1 MMSQT
6 PPNVTENELTGRTA
20 VVTGGSYGIG
30 RATAIRLARAG
41 AKVAILARGQVRLDE
56 SIRLLKEVTAPDNVI
71 SLICD
76 TTQEDQVVAAFS
88 RVVETFGQID
98 IVVSNAGSIRNA
110 MIEDCSLELWE
121 SMYAVLAR
129 GYFLVARE
137 AFRHW
142 KSRKL
147 NGSLIFVVSKNAV
160 TASPGASAYS
170 TAKAAALH
178 LARCLAEEGG
188 SFGIRVNSVLPDG
201 IIRDTNILH
210 PEERE
215 KSAARHG
222 VKTEDL
228 EEYFRTRNAL
238 KRLVTVE
245 DVAEA
250 ILFFSSDRSSKIT
263 GAILNVDGGLLSAYL
278 R

>member
-1 MMSQT
+1 MDQT
-6 PPNVTENELTGRTA
+6 PTNAIGKELSGRTA

-30 RATAIRLARAG
+30 RATAIRLAQAG
-41 AKVAILARGQVRLDE
+41 AKVAILARGRERLDE
-56 SIRLLKEVTAPDNVI
+56 SERLLKEVTTAENVV
-71 SLICD
+71 SFTCD
-76 TTQEDQVVAAFS
+76 TSQEDQVVSAFAKI
-88 RVVETFGQID
+88 VETLGQID
-98 IVVSNAGSIRNA
+98 IVVSNAGSIKNA
-110 MIEDCSLELWE
+110 MIEDCPLELWE
-121 SMYAVLAR
+121 EMYAVLAR

-147 NGSLIFVVSKNAV
+147 SGSLVFVVSKNAV
-160 TASPGASAYS
+160 AASPGASAYS
-170 TAKAAALH
+170 TAKAAELH

-201 IIRDTNILH
+201 VIRDTNIFSQ
-210 PEERE
+210 EERK

-222 VKTEDL
+222 VKTEELD
-228 EEYFRTRNAL
+228 EYFRQRNAL

-250 ILFFSSDRSSKIT
+250 ILFFSSDRSNMIT
-263 GAILNVDGGLLSAYL
+263 GAILNVDGGLISAYL